1 MSFLKTAKGKKMDFS
16 VLKTFL
22 ALIPSHGEKNM
33 VHGFWAAQKDLWGV
47 ADGC

>member
-16 VLKTFL
+16 VLKTFR
-22 ALIPSHGEKNM
+22 AFIPLHGDNNM
-33 VHGFWAAQKDLWGV
+33 IHGLWAAQKDLGGV